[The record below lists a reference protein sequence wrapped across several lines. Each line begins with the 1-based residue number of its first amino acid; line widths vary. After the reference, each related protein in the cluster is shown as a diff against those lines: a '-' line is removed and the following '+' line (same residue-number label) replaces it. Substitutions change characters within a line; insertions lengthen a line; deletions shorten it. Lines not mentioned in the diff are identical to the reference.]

1 MLSTINTQISG
12 FEYSYCSGKSSFD
25 DEDYDDDYD
34 YNEDNY
40 IDSVCRNTK
49 EIAPDSVWGTK
60 QVRYTAQQMV
70 PKK

>member
-12 FEYSYCSGKSSFD
+12 FD

-40 IDSVCRNTK
+40 IDSVYGNTK
-49 EIAPDSVWGTK
+49 EFVPDSVWGTK
-60 QVRYTAQQMV
+60 HVSYTTQQMV